1 MGYASRMKPIRP
13 SIRRLQEDFAARLA
27 CKRMLDRLRG
37 GRPKQAPIGIDL
49 SNSEPWPREEDS
61 LAGDWLIASE
71 ITADIAQWTARS
83 TVSSEA

>member
-1 MGYASRMKPIRP
+1 MGYAFPMKPIRP

-27 CKRMLDRLRG
+27 RKRMIDRIRE
-37 GRPKQAPIGIDL
+37 GRPKRTPLGIDL

-71 ITADIAQWTARS
+71 ITADIARWTARS